1 MNTKK
6 ILTTAVLALMMTAC
20 SEEYKETVIKSNGGN
35 EITIT
40 ATIDA
45 GSDSTLTRA
54 VAESGTAITSSLTVD
69 EQIAVLFSD
78 GTNNLNRTAT
88 VKSVAD
94 GTATIEFTIPS
105 TLANN
110 TACTLVYPATAA
122 KADNTDVK
130 TYAELFATQTGVL
143 SDDLDVRRG
152 TATIQNNG
160 TTASLSGAT
169 MLEARNAIVK
179 FSLTDGANTL
189 AATQFVIKD
198 GSDNVL
204 TTVTPTATDGAS
216 DLYVAMAP
224 ADASAF
230 KFEATVNSISYS
242 YEKSTA
248 TLVAGKYYQ
257 SPLTMTTDEP
267 ILTDLTSALEEGAIV
282 AITYTIESVEYT
294 STFKKEGD
302 EYIEQ
307 STTAAAR
314 GMTRAESRGRYD
326 VDLHY
331 PPTTDANLLG
341 FTAVE
346 NGKMQL
352 DAAINVATC
361 EQTTN
366 YASDEGTTLKV
377 VSVNGVKAG
386 TKENNKGVVHILLK
400 AAAGEG
406 SDVILGVVN
415 YSEGSNW
422 NNLYRSANI
431 NGSRYLEI
439 DQTNNRV
446 NFSVNNYSG
455 YLIYGEEADVVQPKD
470 KVGMKS
476 NAAHQNYY
484 LKQFDA
490 VTYKELSWDAANR
503 QVVTTD
509 KAASSFNHVISSP
522 TGVIWNDGTY
532 VINKNVTISGS
543 IACSGN
549 VNLIIC
555 DGCILN
561 VGGAIKGKVT
571 GNNKI
576 ALTIYGQADATGQ
589 LVLNSSTQGFRG
601 FSDLVIHSGD
611 IKATT
616 VKSNERLGI
625 TMYGG
630 KFTASVSGSTPA
642 IQTGKDRNITVY
654 GGEMEVVGGKGD
666 GIMVGDDNTPASLTV
681 YGGKVTS
688 SAPNGKALVGT
699 YARGD
704 GAEVVLFESTNGAD
718 WTENYGI
725 PGSPTITTD
734 APYIK
739 ILVPTGN

>member
-20 SEEYKETVIKSNGGN
+20 SEECKEAVMQSNGGN

-40 ATIDA
+40 ATIEA

-54 VAESGTAITSSLTVD
+54 VAESGTTITSSLTVD

-169 MLEARNAIVK
+169 TLAAQNAIVK
-179 FSLTDGANTL
+179 FSLSDGANAL
-189 AATQFVIKD
+189 AATQFLIKD

-307 STTAAAR
+307 STTAAA
-314 GMTRAESRGRYD
+314 GAMTRADSPDRNPVPCVYTAPD
-326 VDLHY
+326 V
-331 PPTTDANLLG
+331 TTGAHLLRIQVNQNNQ
-341 FTAVE
+341 TRIDVT
-346 NGKMQL
+346 
-352 DAAINVATC
+352 INVATC
-361 EQTTN
+361 EQATN
-366 YASDEGTTLKV
+366 YASDDGTALKV

-386 TKENNKGVVHILLK
+386 TKENKVGVVYILLK

-522 TGVIWNDGTY
+522 TGVTWNDGTY

-555 DGCILN
+555 DGCTLN
-561 VGGAIKGKVT
+561 VGGAIKGNISS
-571 GNNKI
+571 NNKTVF
-576 ALTIYGQADATGQ
+576 TIYGQADATGQ

-642 IQTGKDRNITVY
+642 IQTGKGNITVY

-704 GAEVVLFESTNGAD
+704 GAEVVLFESTDGSN
-718 WTENYGI
+718 WTDIY
-725 PGSPTITTD
+725 GSPTITTD